1 MSFELFAL
9 NPPILTTQ
17 SQVGKGAIIMDVN
30 TLFGIKGK
38 VVLITGGAKGIG
50 RMIAEGFVR
59 NGAKVYISSRDA
71 AACETAALELN
82 ALASKTSSGG
92 SAVALPADL
101 SSAEECTRVAQE
113 LSKREQKL
121 HVLINNSGA
130 TWGAAYDEY
139 PDNAWTK
146 LLTLNLHRVFT
157 LTQALTPLLEKAA
170 KKTSSS
176 SSEGR
181 SDDGVVIDPARV
193 IHIGSI
199 DGIRVP
205 LLPTYAYSASKA
217 GLHHLSRHMAV
228 ELGPRGITSNTL
240 ACGPFPSKMMAA
252 TLRDFGEDI
261 KAANPLGRIGTPED
275 AAGACLFLAS
285 RAGAFVNG
293 ATVTLDGGVALVSKI

>member
-1 MSFELFAL
+1 
-9 NPPILTTQ
+9 
-17 SQVGKGAIIMDVN
+17 MDVN
-30 TLFGIKGK
+30 TLFGIRVRHNHHIHPATQTIQQLYNVYLSQIANTQNQQGK

-50 RMIAEGFVR
+50 RMISEGFVL

-71 AACETAALELN
+71 KACETAASELN
-82 ALASKTSSGG
+82 ALASKSSSGG

-101 SSAEECTRVAQE
+101 SRADDCARLASE
-113 LSKREQKL
+113 LSKRESKL

-139 PDNAWTK
+139 PESAWQK

-170 KKTSSS
+170 QKN
-176 SSEGR
+176 GQ
-181 SDDGVVIDPARV
+181 DIVLDPARV

-293 ATVTLDGGVALVSKI
+293 ATVTLDGGVALMSKI